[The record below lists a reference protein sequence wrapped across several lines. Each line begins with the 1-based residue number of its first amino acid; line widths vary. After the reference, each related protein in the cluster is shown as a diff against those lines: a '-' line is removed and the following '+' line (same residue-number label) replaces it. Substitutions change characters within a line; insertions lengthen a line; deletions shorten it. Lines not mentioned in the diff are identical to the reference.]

1 MGADQSKPSE
11 PSGKVFT
18 NDQPVQFSQDLVDHL
33 SDRITSTSP
42 DSARQSTLDEHVRSR
57 IQAELSRLQSE
68 EEQVRQQI
76 ETALEKENLDK
87 ETELANKGAED
98 GKLTTSSSALAEELE
113 QVQKRAERF
122 LERKRMDDFPEVKE
136 KQGALLKCYSNNRST
151 SLDCWKE
158 VEEFKQS
165 VASLEKKFV
174 DSLR

>member
-18 NDQPVQFSQDLVDHL
+18 NEQPVQFSQDLVDHL

-76 ETALEKENLDK
+76 EAALEKENLDK

-98 GKLTTSSSALAEELE
+98 GKPATSSSALAEELE
-113 QVQKRAERF
+113 EVQKRAERF
-122 LERKRMDDFPEVKE
+122 LERKKMDDLPEVKE
-136 KQGALLKCYSNNRST
+136 KQEALLKCYSNNRTT
-151 SLDCWKE
+151 SLDCWRE